1 MALKAMN
8 KKSETTS
15 KLPKLPIHIG
25 GDILSLITSGMYTS
39 PLSVYRE
46 YIQNAA
52 DSIAAFGKPENC
64 KIDIKIDPASMYLS
78 IRDNGLG
85 LSYAQAIEELIPIA
99 NSNKHRQTDRG
110 FRGIGRLCGLA
121 FGESVSFL
129 TRIRDTDPVTRVVWN
144 RSNLRRCID
153 SNLPIEKIISYC
165 VTVDVIKED
174 TYPARFFEVQ
184 IAGISRYAA
193 SFILNRDLVSEYV
206 GEICPV
212 PFSEDF
218 PYATRVLDL
227 FEENQRPLM
236 LEIVIDKQEVPI
248 TRLHGSGTCISGTH
262 LDSFVDFEK
271 IAIPSLEGDGNAAIG
286 WIAHSSYLGVL
297 PQRPSVRCMRVRV
310 GNLQI
315 GDETVFDHLF
325 SETRFNRWCVS
336 EIHILDPRIVPNA
349 RRDYFEPDPHLR
361 NLENQ
366 LGVVCRNLERKC
378 RAASKERNE
387 QRQLQ
392 SLLNNVN
399 ATYELATSKYLT
411 AKAAKGLIAETL
423 SEIASLRDKYKEP
436 EWQNGKMDKLNELER
451 KLSSFRASRG
461 QVYFP
466 GIDSSEV
473 SIYRNIFQILTEISP
488 SPQAAKD
495 IIDTILSKVERE
507 KI

>member
-1 MALKAMN
+1 MVLRNMN
-8 KKSETTS
+8 KKNETTD
-15 KLPKLPIHIG
+15 KLPGLPIHIG
-25 GDILSLITSGMYTS
+25 GDILSLITSAMYTS

-52 DSIAAFGKPENC
+52 DSIAAFSKPEDC
-64 KIDIKIDPASMYLS
+64 KIDIKIGPASMYLS

-129 TRIRDTDPVTRVVWN
+129 TRTKDTDPVTRVVWN
-144 RSNLRRCID
+144 RTDLRKGID
-153 SNLPIEKIISYC
+153 SKLPIEKIISNC

-174 TYPARFFEVQ
+174 TYPTRFFEVQ
-184 IAGISRYAA
+184 ISGISRYAA
-193 SFILNRDLVSEYV
+193 SFILNRDLVSEYI

-218 PYATRVLDL
+218 PYAKQVLNL
-227 FEENQRPLM
+227 FEEDQKPLM
-236 LEIVIDKQEVPI
+236 LEIVIDNQKIPI
-248 TRLHGSGTCISGTH
+248 TRLHGSGTCISGDH
-262 LDSFVDFEK
+262 LDAFVDFEK
-271 IAIPSLEGDGNAAIG
+271 ITIPSIEGDRNAAIG
-286 WIAHSSYLGVL
+286 WIAHSSYLGAL
-297 PQRPSVRCMRVRV
+297 LQKPSVRCMRVRV
-310 GNLQI
+310 GNVQI

-349 RRDYFEPDPHLR
+349 RRDYFEPGPHLR

-387 QRQLQ
+387 QRQFQ
-392 SLLNNVN
+392 SLLDNVN
-399 ATYELATSKYLT
+399 ATYELAASKYLT
-411 AKAAKGLIAETL
+411 AKAAKELIAETL
-423 SEIASLRDKYKEP
+423 SEIASLRDKYKKP
-436 EWQNGKMDKLNELER
+436 EWQNGKMDKLDELER
-451 KLSSFRASRG
+451 KLSGFRASRG

-466 GIDSSEV
+466 GIAASEV
-473 SIYRNIFQILTEISP
+473 SIYRNIFQILTETSS

-495 IIDTILSKVERE
+495 IIDTILSKVKRE
-507 KI
+507 KN